1 MCEYCGCRSVPAI
14 RELMEEHD
22 AILQDAHDVRAALGS
37 GDRAETVA
45 QLQHLA
51 AHLSPHV
58 HREEVGI
65 FAALR
70 EQGDWADEVSQ
81 LEGEHHDL
89 DSAIAEIDPLDASF
103 DRRVLALL
111 VSLEEHIERENLGI
125 FPVSVVT
132 LGAPGWDTV
141 AEAHRQTPTFLP
153 ADGTQPV
160 A

>member
-22 AILQDAHDVRAALGS
+22 AILEDAHDVRAALGS

-45 QLQHLA
+45 RLQHLT
-51 AHLSPHV
+51 AHLAPHV

-81 LEGEHHDL
+81 LEGEHQDL
-89 DSAIAEIDPLDASF
+89 DSAITDIDPLEASF
-103 DRRVLALL
+103 DRRVLTLL
-111 VSLEEHIERENLGI
+111 ESLEEHIERENLGI

-153 ADGTQPV
+153 ADGPQPV
-160 A
+160 T

>member
-1 MCEYCGCRSVPAI
+1 MCEYCGCRGVPAV

-22 AILQDAHDVRAALGS
+22 ALIQDAHDVRAALHS

-45 QLQHLA
+45 RLEHLT

-58 HREEVGI
+58 HREEAGI

-81 LEGEHHDL
+81 LEGEHQDL
-89 DSAIAEIDPLDASF
+89 DSAIAELDPLGASF
-103 DRRVLALL
+103 AGRVLVLL
-111 VSLEEHIERENLGI
+111 ESLEEHIERENLGI

-141 AEAHRQTPTFLP
+141 AEAHRQTPTFLS
-153 ADGTQPV
+153 ADGPQPV
-160 A
+160 T